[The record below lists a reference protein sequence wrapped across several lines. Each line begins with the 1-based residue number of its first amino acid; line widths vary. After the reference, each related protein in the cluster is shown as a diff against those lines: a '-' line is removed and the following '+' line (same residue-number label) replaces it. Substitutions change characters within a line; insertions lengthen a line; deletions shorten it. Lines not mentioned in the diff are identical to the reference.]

1 MCANGIIIGIGGL
14 SRSGKSFLADQLAAK
29 LQAEG
34 KSVNI
39 LSQDDFVFPEEEIPL
54 IRSHIDWE
62 SPDSIDFQGFKDV
75 IRQSAQKHD
84 FTFAEGL
91 LSFWDSSLSNDYDY
105 CFFIELSQEEYIR
118 RKNMDLRWGKEPDWY
133 VEHIWNSF
141 QKYGQIPQ
149 GMKMDMIL
157 NGDNDFDIAG
167 IYKKIIR
174 ADS

>member
-1 MCANGIIIGIGGL
+1 
-14 SRSGKSFLADQLAAK
+14 
-29 LQAEG
+29 
-34 KSVNI
+34 
-39 LSQDDFVFPEEEIPL
+39 
-54 IRSHIDWE
+54 
-62 SPDSIDFQGFKDV
+62 
-75 IRQSAQKHD
+75 
-84 FTFAEGL
+84 TFAEGL